1 MGVRFVE
8 LKGLNKFMNK
18 DQEIANLK
26 AKIQH
31 LEAEIDDL
39 IEYKHTVQILSR
51 WEV

>member
-1 MGVRFVE
+1 MGIYFIESEVLSIF
-8 LKGLNKFMNK
+8 NK

-39 IEYKHTVQILSR
+39 IEYKYTVQILSR
-51 WEV
+51 